1 MQKSQ
6 TNIVRLNLFVSKL
19 ICLKALHTWRNRQID
34 LKYRKTF
41 YKLYL
46 LTQPLICFSHD
57 GRFLN
62 TLLQYW
68 QNTSSC
74 WQCLTKTCLLR
85 FCLLLF
91 SLLAADINSHSLQLH
106 PFSVFTMNSNAAEKM
121 NIHTLALYKLYE
133 IKTPFNHRYTI

>member
-1 MQKSQ
+1 MYPGEKMIQ
-6 TNIVRLNLFVSKL
+6 R
-19 ICLKALHTWRNRQID
+19 CAR
-34 LKYRKTF
+34 F

-91 SLLAADINSHSLQLH
+91 SLLAADINSHCLQLH

-133 IKTPFNHRYTI
+133 IKIPFTSIYYIEYKYHRTLPSSDWP